1 MSRRLNKES
10 ANPRLSLLQTSIL
23 ISLSV
28 VVVGFALIWLGYSE
42 YSLVLMVAAQ
52 PVIVAILWRKG
63 RLISKLNEEYLK
75 NAEIANSRII
85 GDISRM
91 REEIL
96 DAIDETK

>member
-1 MSRRLNKES
+1 MSKRLSNSS
-10 ANPRLSLLQTSIL
+10 ATPRFSLLQISIL

-28 VVVGFALIWLGYSE
+28 VIIGFALIWIGLSE
-42 YSLVLMVAAQ
+42 YSLVLIVAAQ
-52 PVIVAILWRKG
+52 PIIVAVLWRRG

-75 NAEIANSRII
+75 NAEIANSRIL

-96 DAIDETK
+96 DAIDGSK